1 LTVNNEADLEFLTN
15 DSEWGSITILPKWE
29 GREAITYK
37 LHFPVYFMVRPGLE
51 NTVQVA
57 LTGLQKLK
65 DNGNLIWDSLA
76 KMEGY
81 RAPPQVV
88 LSDWAC

>member
-1 LTVNNEADLEFLTN
+1 MTCPRDLEFLTK
-15 DSEWGSITILPKWE
+15 DSEWNIITILPKWF

-57 LTGLQKLK
+57 LTGLQKFK
-65 DNGNLIWDSLA
+65 DNGNLVWDS
-76 KMEGY
+76 MSRMVGY
-81 RAPPQVV
+81 HPAPQVV
-88 LSDWAC
+88 LSDWAG